1 MDFLLYTPSKVAGET
16 DQHSA
21 AFAIGM
27 VVGGLAVEFGNFIRG
42 DAQPKVTE
50 ELYFCT
56 KNMLEGA
63 RERHQ
68 PNAFMESFG

>member
-1 MDFLLYTPSKVAGET
+1 MDFLLYTPSKVAGDT

-27 VVGGLAVEFGNFIRG
+27 VVGGFAVEFGNFIRG

-56 KNMLEGA
+56 
-63 RERHQ
+63 
-68 PNAFMESFG
+68 